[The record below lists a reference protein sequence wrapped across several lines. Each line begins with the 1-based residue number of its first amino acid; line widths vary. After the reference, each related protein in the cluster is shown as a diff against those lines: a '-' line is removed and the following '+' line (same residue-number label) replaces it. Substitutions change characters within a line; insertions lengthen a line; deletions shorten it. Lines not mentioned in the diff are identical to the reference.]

1 MQILYFVL
9 IGIVAGWLAGV
20 LMKGGGF
27 GLVGNL
33 VLGIIGSIVG
43 GFTFSLLGL
52 SADSTLG
59 SLITATVGAVL
70 FIALLRVIKKA

>member
-9 IGIVAGWLAGV
+9 IGVVAGWLAGA

-59 SLITATVGAVL
+59 SLITATVGAML

>member
-1 MQILYFVL
+1 MDILYFVL

-33 VLGIIGSIVG
+33 VLGIIGAIVG

-52 SADSTLG
+52 TATSTIG
-59 SLITATVGAVL
+59 KIITATVGAIL

>member
-1 MQILYFVL
+1 MDILYFVL

-33 VLGIIGSIVG
+33 VLGVIGAIVG
-43 GFTFSLLGL
+43 GFAFSLLGL
-52 SADSTLG
+52 TATGTLG
-59 SLITATVGAVL
+59 KLVTATVGAIL

>member
-59 SLITATVGAVL
+59 SLITATVGAIL